1 MHWTERRENNNSNS
15 KKRNYTKTNEREKIG
30 NKYTRHNRFDL
41 KQGVNKLNIKQLHN
55 NTYGRIESLDH
66 ISHMEYRFGGDINII
81 IIFIIV
87 CM

>member
-1 MHWTERRENNNSNS
+1 MKEEKLERN
-15 KKRNYTKTNEREKIG
+15 THDTID
-30 NKYTRHNRFDL
+30 FDL

-55 NTYGRIESLDH
+55 STYGRIESLDH